1 MSAAVIVTED
11 VMSPS
16 GVSKKTSSQ
25 PRVVLVTTN
34 PDLVREVTA
43 RLASHDAV
51 IAVAERPEDARDK
64 LASSEYV
71 AKVLD
76 HAVIRHD
83 GVGSWMSLS
92 DLASG
97 DDLVLVGPIGTD
109 PKRAVVRASVYRRTA
124 LEAMLDDLGRIVAD
138 AREDEEDA
146 GVVDGAATATTDI
159 RPIPLDGAA
168 DGAALLPTGT
178 LGGAAGTSLRRIERE
193 LIVSTF
199 ESCARNLSRTARQLD
214 IPRSTLRDKL
224 RRYGLR

>member
-1 MSAAVIVTED
+1 M
-11 VMSPS
+11 
-16 GVSKKTSSQ
+16 
-25 PRVVLVTTN
+25 LVTTN
-34 PDLVREVTA
+34 PDLVREVTE

-76 HAVIRHD
+76 HAIMRHD

-97 DDLVLVGPIGTD
+97 DDVVLVGPIGSD
-109 PKRAVVRASVYRRTA
+109 PKRAAVRVGVYRRTA
-124 LEAMLDDLGRIVAD
+124 LEAMLDDLGRIVAEASADMLDSEAD
-138 AREDEEDA
+138 ADS
-146 GVVDGAATATTDI
+146 DGATNTDI
-159 RPIPLDGAA
+159 RPIALDGAL
-168 DGAALLPTGT
+168 DGALVVPSAALA
-178 LGGAAGTSLRRIERE
+178 GGAAGTSLRRIERE

-214 IPRSTLRDKL
+214 IARSTLRDKL

>member
-43 RLASHDAV
+43 RLAPHDAV
-51 IAVAERPEDARDK
+51 IAVAERPDDARDK

-124 LEAMLDDLGRIVAD
+124 LEAMLDDLGRIVAESRDD
-138 AREDEEDA
+138 A
-146 GVVDGAATATTDI
+146 DGADDADGDSAH
-159 RPIPLDGAA
+159 PMPLDGAA
-168 DGAALLPTGT
+168 DGAALLSAGP